1 MDILDAVAVVMP
13 CNACSGEY
21 EVSPLRQALLSHKML
36 HDGCPVSDER
46 ECPPLYWSHILD
58 EQLARELQSIW
69 SRLEDKARHAGG
81 ELTLL
86 RK

>member
-1 MDILDAVAVVMP
+1 MDIVDVVVVAMP
-13 CNACSGEY
+13 CSACSGEY
-21 EVSPLRQALLSHKML
+21 EVTLRQALLSHEML

-46 ECPPLYWSHILD
+46 ECPPLDWSRVVD
-58 EQLARELQSIW
+58 EQLARELENVW
-69 SRLEDKARHAGG
+69 DRLEDKARQAGG